1 MRFLYV
7 LAIFIFCK
15 PSIGA
20 DPKGYIA
27 LIYHPDKNV
36 DSIRI
41 PIYSNI
47 NEKVIGYCR
56 INPANGEDGAGLV
69 INTLFDKE
77 FPVFKFPLEPLQS
90 SIYYAKKYNESNSPD
105 SCEYYCNG
113 YQLNTYHL
121 TYYEV
126 KAGYIKI
133 LANTIENGA
142 WIKLND
148 SLFKPID
155 WVDEII
161 SNWYGPYIYGYDNY
175 RLRKN
180 PSLESEIVIKL
191 KYPQYTILEYT
202 QRKGNWIEIIVCKL
216 KPEVDIVCEE
226 AKSEED
232 CIKVYKGWI
241 RIVDESGMPEDIWFS
256 TDC

>member
-1 MRFLYV
+1 MRFLLMVTLVIYCYISF
-7 LAIFIFCK
+7 AE
-15 PSIGA
+15 

-27 LIYHPDKNV
+27 LNFNIDKAV

-41 PIYSNI
+41 PIYNNI
-47 NEKVIGYCR
+47 GGKIIGSCR

-69 INTLFDKE
+69 INKLFDKE
-77 FPVFKFPLEPLQS
+77 FPVYKFPLGPLRS
-90 SIYYAKKYNESNSPD
+90 SIYYARKFYESNSLD

-126 KAGYIKI
+126 KGGYLKI

-142 WIKLND
+142 WIKLD
-148 SLFKPID
+148 ESLFKPID

-161 SNWYGPYIYGYDNY
+161 SSWYGPYVYGFNNY

-180 PSLESEIVIKL
+180 PSLESEIIVKL
-191 KYPQYTILEYT
+191 KYPQYTILECT
-202 QRKGNWIEIIVCKL
+202 KRKGNWIEVTVCEI
-216 KPEVDIVCEE
+216 KPGVDIVCEE
-226 AKSEED
+226 ANVKED
-232 CIKVYKGWI
+232 CIKLYKGWI
-241 RIVDESGMPEDIWFS
+241 RVVDESGMPEDIWFS